1 MKNFI
6 SILAILI
13 ATCSVSAQN
22 KGLTAKKGEKINVK
36 NIVITEKTYQD
47 LTNPTLNKR
56 KLSKIADRNS
66 GKPKVADNP
75 LARRLFELQRLRNP
89 NTGKLP
95 ANIKELEKAYVLSS
109 RSGLQSRTKAGGLN
123 FTQSGPRNVG
133 GRTRA
138 LAIDISDATGNTIL
152 AGGTTGGMWKSTDKG
167 QTWTRT
173 TALSEHPS
181 VTAIAQDPRE
191 GHTSTWYY
199 TTGEYIG
206 SADAKGAF
214 YAGNGVFKSTDNGD
228 SWTKLNATTSNTFSS
243 FDNLF
248 DICWNICVDPNNGDI
263 YVATYGGIYVSNDE
277 GNSWSL
283 EIQTVDASL
292 DSNERSY
299 SSITDII
306 CTPAGVKYATLSQG
320 GNQNE
325 GIWRK
330 GSATDANWEE
340 ITPTNF
346 PSSYRRIVLAN
357 APSNTSQD
365 IVYLLA
371 QTTGSG
377 LQGHSFWKLSYT
389 SASDYT
395 WVDRSQNLPVGGDGD
410 RDVNGYDSQGSYNMI
425 IKVAPDDENMVFI
438 GGTNLYRSDDAFATA
453 ATPLSDGVDNE
464 SNTYWIGGYA
474 TENNVSQYD
483 NHHPDVHSLAF
494 IDNSTLVCGH
504 DGGLSITSNFKQTK
518 DSGIGE
524 DNKPVDWIFL
534 NNSYLTTQAYTV
546 AIDQDKTDN
555 EYMISGFQDNGSW
568 LATSSSADSDWNY
581 YGSGDGS
588 YCSILDQGEHRLS
601 SSQNGTVYLENN
613 KSYDDVEYFYTRVDP
628 DGAEGQLFINPFITD
643 ANNSEIMYYASGQY
657 VWRNTNIFDIPKFQT
672 SSATVNWEKLEISK
686 VSGTVSALES
696 SVYPAHILYYGTSTG
711 KIYKIENSHSKNAV
725 VTDITSSNMPQVV
738 SGTTS
743 PYISSID
750 ANPLNANEVIVSF
763 SNYGIESIFYTKDG
777 GTTWEAI
784 SGNLEDGSDT
794 GNGPSVRSVSIMV
807 SPNDT
812 TYYAGTST
820 GLYSTSILNGSAT
833 TWTHEAADKIG
844 TTVVDMIKSRRDGFI
859 AVATHGNGIFTANA
873 DYSSVAPVALIGLT
887 QDTLIAGD
895 KMDFMNR
902 SIGDGITDYEWT
914 FEGAE
919 PATSTEEF
927 PTEISYNTPGTYK
940 VSLKVTNANGDNTQ
954 IIDAAVVVKSIE
966 ADFTASATEV
976 DIDTEITFTDKST
989 GTPTTWSWNF
999 PGGTPETSTEENPV
1013 VTYSSVGTYDVS
1025 LTIGD
1030 DTYSDTKTKTGYITV
1045 IDKDNFDDNL
1055 LYNISEENQDNL
1067 VQATFG
1073 GDNEGPVTG
1082 HTNLGIDQYAEKF
1095 TITNPNLNSVKQVH
1109 IFPSIMQSNSGD
1121 PSVTIKIWNGTTEPS
1136 EEVYSQVVPYSELTE
1151 LEFNIIDLDFS
1162 VAVDKDFF
1170 VGYELNYTTP
1180 VDTFAVAHLPLE
1192 ADETRS
1198 NTAYMHYDNKWYG
1211 YNEIFEDNPTVS
1223 LAIKALVGYDAGAT
1237 AIDDNLL
1244 DTKVEK
1250 LLIYPN
1256 PMVYKTNVKF
1266 PNQNN
1271 QKYRLVVV
1279 DASGKVV
1286 RIIENITND
1295 NVIINR
1301 EQLKPGIHI
1310 INLSGEK
1317 IYKGKLLV
1325 K

>member
-22 KGLTAKKGEKINVK
+22 KGFTAKKGEKLNVK
-36 NIVITEKTYQD
+36 NIVISEKTYQD
-47 LTNPTLNKR
+47 LTNQTLNRR
-56 KLSKIADRNS
+56 KLSKIADKNS
-66 GKPKVADNP
+66 GKPKVADDP
-75 LARRLFELQRLRNP
+75 LARRKYEIGRLKNP
-89 NTGKLP
+89 LTGSVPK
-95 ANIKELEKAYVLSS
+95 NIQELERSYVLSGS
-109 RSGLQSRTKAGGLN
+109 SKLQNRLKAGGLS
-123 FTQSGPRNVG
+123 FTNSGPRNVG

-138 LAIDISDATGNTIL
+138 LAVDINDSNIIL
-152 AGGTTGGMWKSTDKG
+152 AGGTTGGMWKSLNQG
-167 QTWTRT
+167 VSWTRT
-173 TALSEHPS
+173 TKLDQHPS

-228 SWTKLNATTSNTFSS
+228 SWTKLTATSSDTFSS
-243 FDNLF
+243 FDKLF
-248 DICWNICVDPNNGDI
+248 DICWNICVDPNNGDV
-263 YVATYGGIYVSNDE
+263 YVATYGGIYVSKD
-277 GNSWSL
+277 GGDSWTMEINTVDSSL
-283 EIQTVDASL
+283 ESDDQ
-292 DSNERSY
+292 NY

-306 CTPAGVKYATLSQG
+306 CTPAGVKYASVSTG

-330 GSATDANWEE
+330 GPETDATWEI
-340 ITPTNF
+340 ITPTDF
-346 PSSYRRIVLAN
+346 PASYRRIVLAN
-357 APSNTSQD
+357 APSNTTKD

-395 WVDRSQNLPVGGDGD
+395 WLDRSQNLPEGGDGD
-410 RDVNGYDSQGSYNMI
+410 RDVNGYDSQGSYNMV

-524 DNKPVDWIFL
+524 DNKPVDWTSL

-546 AIDQDKTDN
+546 AIDHDKTDN

-568 LATSSSADSDWNY
+568 LATSSSANSDWNY

-588 YCSILDQGEHRLS
+588 YCSILDQGVHRLS

-628 DGAEGQLFINPFITD
+628 EGADGQLFINPFITD
-643 ANNSEIMYYASGQY
+643 ANNSEIMYYAAGQY
-657 VWRNTNIFDIPKFQT
+657 VWRNTNIFDIPKFQ
-672 SSATVNWEKLEISK
+672 SESATVNWEKLEISK
-686 VSGTVSALES
+686 VAGTVSYLES
-696 SVYPAHILYYGTSTG
+696 SVYPAHILYYGTTTG
-711 KIYKIENSHSKNAV
+711 KVYKMENSHSQWAK
-725 VTDITSSNMPQVV
+725 VTDITGSDMPDDANV
-738 SGTTS
+738 
-743 PYISSID
+743 SSID
-750 ANPLNANEVIVSF
+750 VNPLNADEIIVCF
-763 SNYGIESIFYTKDG
+763 SNYKVESIFYSKDG
-777 GTTWEAI
+777 GSSWEAV
-784 SGNLEDGSDT
+784 SGNLEDGSDF
-794 GNGPSVRSVSIMV
+794 GNGPSVRSVAVMV
-807 SPNDT
+807 SPTDT

-820 GLYSTSILNGSAT
+820 GLYSTDKLNGSST
-833 TWTHEAADKIG
+833 TWSQQAADKIG
-844 TTVVDMIKSRRDGFI
+844 TTIVDMIKTRRDGFI
-859 AVATHGNGIFTANA
+859 AAATHGNGIFTANA
-873 DYSSVAPVALIGLT
+873 DYSSAAPVALIGLT
-887 QDTLIAGD
+887 QDTIIAGD

-902 SIGDGITDYEWT
+902 SFGDGITAYEWT
-914 FEGAE
+914 FEGAVPE
-919 PATSTEEF
+919 SSTEKH
-927 PTEISYNTPGTYK
+927 PSDITYSTPGIYN
-940 VSLKVTNANGDNTQ
+940 VSLKVTNSNGENTQ
-954 IIDAAVVVKSIE
+954 SINAAVVVKSIE

-976 DIDTEITFTDKST
+976 NIDTEITFSDKSA
-989 GTPTTWSWNF
+989 GTPTTWSWSF

-1013 VTYSSVGTYDVS
+1013 VTYSSAGTYDVS
-1025 LTIGD
+1025 LTISD
-1030 DTYSDTKTKTGYITV
+1030 DTYSDTKTKTGYITIV
-1045 IDKDNFDDNL
+1045 DKDDFDDNL

-1095 TITNPNLNSVKQVH
+1095 TIVNPNLNSVKQVH
-1109 IFPSIMQSNSGD
+1109 IFPSVMQSNSGD
-1121 PSVTIKIWNGTTEPS
+1121 PSVTIKIWNGSTEPG

-1192 ADETRS
+1192 ADDTRT
-1198 NTAYMHYDNKWYG
+1198 NTAYMHYDSKWYG

-1244 DTKVEK
+1244 DSKVEK

-1256 PMVYKTNVKF
+1256 PMVDKTNVQF
-1266 PNQNN
+1266 PNQSN
-1271 QKYRLVVV
+1271 QKYRLVVI

-1286 RIIENITND
+1286 RIIENITNN

-1301 EQLKPGIHI
+1301 EQLKPGVHI